1 MWITHVH
8 KHRGKQQTVYTT
20 YTNTEVNNKPFT
32 LQDKANRC
40 ESTKTPDGTSWLRQK
55 NKEKGIRPTLR

>member
-1 MWITHVH
+1 M
-8 KHRGKQQTVYTT
+8 QTNKENRCGQHM